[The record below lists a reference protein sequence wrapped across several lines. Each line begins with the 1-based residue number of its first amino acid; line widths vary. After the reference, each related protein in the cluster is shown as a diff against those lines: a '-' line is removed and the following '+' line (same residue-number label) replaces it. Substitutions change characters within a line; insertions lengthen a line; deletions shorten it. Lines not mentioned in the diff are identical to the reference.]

1 MPFVQAKCTNCGANL
16 EVDNSKDAAICPYCH
31 TPYVVEKAI
40 NNYNTTNNTFNSIHA
55 DNLNIE
61 FEKEFVIKAGELV
74 EYNGAA
80 VDVEVP
86 EGVYK
91 IGNAFKQMKY
101 LHSVKLPNTIKEI
114 GGFAFLGCS
123 NLEYIACTSS
133 IGQIVVGEGAFNGC
147 YKLKLPP
154 ALDFGN
160 YPPANTYVCP
170 VCGCEIETDSKMP
183 NDYKCPQCQL
193 PGKLFYLKHK

>member
-91 IGNAFKQMKY
+91 IGPAFRGMKY
-101 LHSVKLPNTIKEI
+101 LRSIIFPRSVV
-114 GGFAFLGCS
+114 
-123 NLEYIACTSS
+123 
-133 IGQIVVGEGAFNGC
+133 QILNVWFQLIQLI
-147 YKLKLPP
+147 LKS
-154 ALDFGN
+154 G
-160 YPPANTYVCP
+160 
-170 VCGCEIETDSKMP
+170 
-183 NDYKCPQCQL
+183 
-193 PGKLFYLKHK
+193 